1 MSAASKKA
9 TLSLPLRIIFTQE
22 GSSQFINKRTKLKR
36 MRLADNTE
44 EFGIET
50 STISPSILQRM
61 FLADYIKQLE
71 ISMPEFSSSRQD
83 ILDLSKLTVY
93 GVLYK
98 QMDKILRLKC
108 LSLHCA
114 QKCS

>member
-50 STISPSILQRM
+50 STISPSLLQRM
-61 FLADYIKQLE
+61 FLADYFCFENLAYDKLIHLLVKNAINGQL
-71 ISMPEFSSSRQD
+71 
-83 ILDLSKLTVY
+83 
-93 GVLYK
+93 
-98 QMDKILRLKC
+98 
-108 LSLHCA
+108 
-114 QKCS
+114 